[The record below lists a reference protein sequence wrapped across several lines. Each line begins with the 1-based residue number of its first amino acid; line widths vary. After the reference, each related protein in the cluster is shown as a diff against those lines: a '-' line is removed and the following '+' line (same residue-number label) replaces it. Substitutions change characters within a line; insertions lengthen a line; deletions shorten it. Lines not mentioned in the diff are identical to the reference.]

1 MPDIIKNGEI
11 IKKPNEAIQII
22 TDDTKIVLK
31 SNYYGEP
38 TNKWIVTAY
47 ERLEKDLDISAKPI
61 TKGTN
66 SHLNSKINS
75 TPKEMKSQDQKAEQQ
90 AKQYAKWL
98 SQANKM
104 APQAPDELYKAYDK
118 AKKDLKSK
126 K

>member
-66 SHLNSKINS
+66 SPLNSKINS
-75 TPKEMKSQDQKAEQQ
+75 TPKEIKSQELNLSRAERR
-90 AKQYAKWL
+90 AMWIE
-98 SQANKM
+98 
-104 APQAPDELYKAYDK
+104 ELKGKTLVIDDK
-118 AKKDLKSK
+118 AVKSDVRGRVK
-126 K
+126 FKHNV